1 MKDEPEIPNCRNCR
15 YFYITW
21 DAKKPYGCRAMQFK
35 SSVLPTIEVLEADGA
50 VCISFRK
57 KKLEGHARLSIDF
70 CASFLVGRARPP
82 RTPTLTNP
90 RHARDATSHDERLM
104 S

>member
-1 MKDEPEIPNCRNCR
+1 MNDEPEIPNCRNCR

-57 KKLEGHARLSIDF
+57 KKTEE
-70 CASFLVGRARPP
+70 RA
-82 RTPTLTNP
+82 PTKSDGEKNIGSNLNLK
-90 RHARDATSHDERLM
+90 A
-104 S
+104 

>member
-1 MKDEPEIPNCRNCR
+1 MNDEPQIPNCRNCR

-57 KKLEGHARLSIDF
+57 KKIGERAPSKSDEKKNIGSNLNLKAWAFLE
-70 CASFLVGRARPP
+70 V
-82 RTPTLTNP
+82 
-90 RHARDATSHDERLM
+90 
-104 S
+104 

>member
-57 KKLEGHARLSIDF
+57 KMIGE
-70 CASFLVGRARPP
+70 RAP
-82 RTPTLTNP
+82 
-90 RHARDATSHDERLM
+90 SKSDEKKNIGSNLNLKA
-104 S
+104 

>member
-1 MKDEPEIPNCRNCR
+1 MNDEPQIPNCRNCR

-57 KKLEGHARLSIDF
+57 RKIEERAPSKSDGKKNIGSNLNLKAWAFLE
-70 CASFLVGRARPP
+70 V
-82 RTPTLTNP
+82 
-90 RHARDATSHDERLM
+90 
-104 S
+104 

>member
-1 MKDEPEIPNCRNCR
+1 MNDDPEIPNCRSCR

-21 DAKKPYGCRAMQFK
+21 DAKKPYRCRAMQFK

-57 KKLEGHARLSIDF
+57 KKVVGHAPTES
-70 CASFLVGRARPP
+70 VGIKHLGSKLNLKA
-82 RTPTLTNP
+82 
-90 RHARDATSHDERLM
+90 
-104 S
+104 

>member
-35 SSVLPTIEVLEADGA
+35 SSVLPTIEVLEADSA
-50 VCISFRK
+50 V
-57 KKLEGHARLSIDF
+57 A
-70 CASFLVGRARPP
+70 
-82 RTPTLTNP
+82 
-90 RHARDATSHDERLM
+90 
-104 S
+104 

>member
-1 MKDEPEIPNCRNCR
+1 MRLGIILMNDEPQIPNCRNCR

-57 KKLEGHARLSIDF
+57 RKIEERAPRKSDGKKNIGSNLNLKA
-70 CASFLVGRARPP
+70 
-82 RTPTLTNP
+82 
-90 RHARDATSHDERLM
+90 
-104 S
+104 

>member
-1 MKDEPEIPNCRNCR
+1 MNDEPEIPNCRNCR

-35 SSVLPTIEVLEADGA
+35 SSILPSIEVLEADGA

-57 KKLEGHARLSIDF
+57 KKVDEHSPAKADTGKNVGANLNLKAW
-70 CASFLVGRARPP
+70 AFL
-82 RTPTLTNP
+82 
-90 RHARDATSHDERLM
+90 
-104 S
+104 

>member
-1 MKDEPEIPNCRNCR
+1 MNDEPEIPNCRNCR

-57 KKLEGHARLSIDF
+57 KKIEERVSTKSDVKKNIGSNLNLKAWV
-70 CASFLVGRARPP
+70 FL
-82 RTPTLTNP
+82 
-90 RHARDATSHDERLM
+90 
-104 S
+104 

>member
-1 MKDEPEIPNCRNCR
+1 MNDDPEIPNCRNCR

-21 DAKKPYGCRAMQFK
+21 DGKKPCGCRAMQFK

-57 KKLEGHARLSIDF
+57 KKVVGHAPTES
-70 CASFLVGRARPP
+70 VGIKHLGSKLNLKA
-82 RTPTLTNP
+82 
-90 RHARDATSHDERLM
+90 
-104 S
+104 

>member
-57 KKLEGHARLSIDF
+57 KGNSFDLDAAKYFELLDCGID
-70 CASFLVGRARPP
+70 AL
-82 RTPTLTNP
+82 
-90 RHARDATSHDERLM
+90 
-104 S
+104 

>member
-1 MKDEPEIPNCRNCR
+1 MNDEPQIPNCRNCR

-57 KKLEGHARLSIDF
+57 KKIERRAPSKSEGKKNIGSNLNLKAWAF
-70 CASFLVGRARPP
+70 V
-82 RTPTLTNP
+82 
-90 RHARDATSHDERLM
+90 EV
-104 S
+104 

>member
-1 MKDEPEIPNCRNCR
+1 MRDESSIPNCRKCC

-21 DAKKPYGCRAMQFK
+21 DSKKPYGCRAMQFK

-57 KKLEGHARLSIDF
+57 KKVREHSPAESGIRKN
-70 CASFLVGRARPP
+70 VGSNLNLKA
-82 RTPTLTNP
+82 
-90 RHARDATSHDERLM
+90 
-104 S
+104 

>member
-1 MKDEPEIPNCRNCR
+1 MRLEIILMNDEPQIPNCRNCR

-57 KKLEGHARLSIDF
+57 KKI
-70 CASFLVGRARPP
+70 
-82 RTPTLTNP
+82 
-90 RHARDATSHDERLM
+90 ERLLFKELKM
-104 S
+104 V

>member
-1 MKDEPEIPNCRNCR
+1 MKVEPEIPNCRNCR

-57 KKLEGHARLSIDF
+57 KRLEGQA
-70 CASFLVGRARPP
+70 
-82 RTPTLTNP
+82 PTESDGNKNLGSKLNLK
-90 RHARDATSHDERLM
+90 A
-104 S
+104 